1 MLNIARHFLKAQQK
15 EELRALRRDMPRPE
29 KPLPRFWK
37 WLGERHPRKASLWK
51 FRRRITPGMEVRQ
64 CEFPRVSDMPS
75 PYRAYHALVR
85 KKAPEPMDDS
95 RRDAMTALWMRA
107 TGYNAYEVADEM
119 FKKARPLRMEK
130 ERRDWKS
137 YARRMAQYAFGA
149 PGDIDIAHAQ
159 LTPEKILNFQQ
170 EAEKLEAMRLAAERE
185 KEVEQQ
191 RPVFRMR

>member
-1 MLNIARHFLKAQQK
+1 MQ
-15 EELRALRRDMPRPE
+15 
-29 KPLPRFWK
+29 
-37 WLGERHPRKASLWK
+37 
-51 FRRRITPGMEVRQ
+51 
-64 CEFPRVSDMPS
+64 S
-75 PYRAYHALVR
+75 PYAAYRELVR

-159 LTPEKILNFQQ
+159 LTPEKILHFHQ
-170 EAEKLEAMRLAAERE
+170 EAEKLEAARLATERE
-185 KEVEQQ
+185 KEAERQ
-191 RPVFRMR
+191 RPIFRMR